1 MDAAINGTLLLSA
14 TGGDPD
20 VATVGG
26 VDERYIGVALALS
39 STVFN
44 GTSFVLKKKGL
55 IASDTGGTPTW
66 ARPHRL
72 GQSERCSH
80 G

>member
-55 IASDTGGTPTW
+55 SASDTDGTPTW

-72 GQSERCSH
+72 KQSERCSY